1 MKQERHFVLISKL
14 QEESGKYH
22 LQSVLKSILVQ
33 NQRVKKHAKT
43 LFWMFDI
50 SNQPKLKLIRSTK

>member
-43 LFWMFDI
+43 LF
-50 SNQPKLKLIRSTK
+50 